1 MKDCNK
7 IDEYT
12 GFCNECQVG
21 FNLMKDGKCYINR
34 NNDYCPDRSYPD
46 DRFSCRPM
54 KAKNCVS
61 ANPKNTS
68 QCYKCD

>member
-1 MKDCNK
+1 
-7 IDEYT
+7 
-12 GFCNECQVG
+12 
-21 FNLMKDGKCYINR
+21 MKDGKCYINR